1 MTNVYQSVVE
11 YIDKYGQ
18 SNKEIRITCEPGKR
32 PTIGDFIGAFRQW
45 GLEMELSDLTT
56 MTFKPK
62 NPMSTTVISLRIIRT
77 VQIT

>member
-1 MTNVYQSVVE
+1 
-11 YIDKYGQ
+11 
-18 SNKEIRITCEPGKR
+18 
-32 PTIGDFIGAFRQW
+32 
-45 GLEMELSDLTT
+45 MELSDLTT